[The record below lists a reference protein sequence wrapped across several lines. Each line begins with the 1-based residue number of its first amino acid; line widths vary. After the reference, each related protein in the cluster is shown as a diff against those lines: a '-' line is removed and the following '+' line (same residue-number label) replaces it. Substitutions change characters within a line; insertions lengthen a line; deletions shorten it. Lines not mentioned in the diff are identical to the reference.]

1 MARIQDRDMSLLQRG
16 APGTG
21 GEPSTVD
28 RKNMTKRK
36 LLIWIPVVAILLNF
50 GIYLLVSSLRGP
62 AKPADP
68 LGVTAD
74 FAPERPAAPGAA
86 QGAQGVN
93 DGQRRSGGKF
103 RDSQQDREERAL
115 ARRSAG
121 LAALDAGDYERALID
136 LTEAR
141 SLMGERANVDE
152 LLRVTE
158 DLRGRPHAPP
168 RAHVAPSP
176 PPSPVVPRFGAR
188 PAMAHRFAPKPEPVI
203 ESAPVAPAP
212 PAPPPS
218 GLIIVSTTPRGLLVH
233 VDDAAVNLTPMRTRV
248 KPGAHRVALF
258 DGDRK
263 VYEASLEVKE
273 GGTSTLLKDLS
284 LEHGPDS
291 SPREAPA
298 PVTPAAPFAK
308 DESPSPRP
316 AAAASVVAVSTS
328 APATRRP
335 ASPSLAVL
343 RPPMPA
349 PDTGALQI
357 TSPGLYGVVWVN
369 GRPRGY
375 PPLEVADLGKGP
387 AKVEVRVNGIERRGA
402 TVVVAAGRI
411 TPVSLR

>member
-1 MARIQDRDMSLLQRG
+1 MARIQDRDMSMLQRA
-16 APGTG
+16 APGSG
-21 GEPSTVD
+21 GEPSMVD
-28 RKNMTKRK
+28 RTNMTKRK

-50 GIYLLVSSLRGP
+50 GIYLLVSNARGP
-62 AKPADP
+62 AKPADC
-68 LGVTAD
+68 
-74 FAPERPAAPGAA
+74 APAPPAAAPRA
-86 QGAQGVN
+86 QGAQGSQGSN

-103 RDSQQDREERAL
+103 RDSEQDKEERAL

-158 DLRGRPHAPP
+158 DLRGHQHPSP
-168 RAHVAPSP
+168 RAHVAPP
-176 PPSPVVPRFGAR
+176 PSPSPVVPRFGAR
-188 PAMAHRFAPKPEPVI
+188 PAMAHRFSPKPEPVV

-233 VDDAAVNLTPMRTRV
+233 VDDAAVDLTPMRTRV

-263 VYEASLEVKE
+263 VYEAALEVKE

-298 PVTPAAPFAK
+298 PVTPAVPFAK

-316 AAAASVVAVSTS
+316 AAAGSVVAVATS
-328 APATRRP
+328 APATTRRP
-335 ASPSLAVL
+335 ASPPLAVL

-375 PPLEVADLGKGP
+375 PPLEVGDLGRGP
-387 AKVEVRVNGIERRGA
+387 AKVEVRVNGIERRGT
-402 TVVVAAGRI
+402 TVVVAPGRI